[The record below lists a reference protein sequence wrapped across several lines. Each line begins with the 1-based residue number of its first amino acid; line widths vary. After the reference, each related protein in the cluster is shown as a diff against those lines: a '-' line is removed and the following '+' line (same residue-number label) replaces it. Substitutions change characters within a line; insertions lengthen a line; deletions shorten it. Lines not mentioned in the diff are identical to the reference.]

1 MASSFIPGEQIYD
14 LLCCFSSPHFWHRPR
29 RQDWPRQGCHHG
41 EPGRQGLIGTWR
53 VHIKVP
59 YKSSSQPAS
68 FKNHPKT
75 PPLNIWTY
83 HHNIHL
89 ICSSK
94 TFPCCRWVSDLCRH
108 GCIENPYII
117 CISSVY
123 RHPYI
128 IPIYSF
134 HWPSPA
140 GGGFLIC
147 AGAIALDVAEAWTKV
162 GAESFGVP
170 PEIRIKIQEHRDM
183 RVIRPWVKLTLS
195 NKWGI
200 PEKIFEQR
208 SNRRNET
215 LIFWPVM
222 VLCAL
227 EGVDTLTEVRL
238 RFGNEAS
245 RKRITD

>member
-1 MASSFIPGEQIYD
+1 MIYYAALVPPTSDIDHVARIGHGKDVTMVNLAGKAWLAPGEFI
-14 LLCCFSSPHFWHRPR
+14 LKSPINHPRSPHPLKIILL
-29 RQDWPRQGCHHG
+29 
-41 EPGRQGLIGTWR
+41 GL
-53 VHIKVP
+53 
-59 YKSSSQPAS
+59 
-68 FKNHPKT
+68 KT

-162 GAESFGVP
+162 GAKSFGVP